1 LRNNPITL
9 AALAVI
15 LASFVGL
22 AGCNGTNGGTTTEA
36 PETAATVNGVEIPIS
51 KIDRL
56 IDQQL
61 KAGGP
66 NAPQLTPVAL
76 AAARMQLL
84 EQLIQEE
91 ALYQRAQKENV
102 IPSDQEV
109 QQALQQQI
117 QQVGMTQDQY
127 QQQLKQLGQTE
138 EELKTDLKR
147 QLAIQKLQEKIT
159 TSIPAPT
166 DAEIR
171 KYFEENRQ
179 SLVAPRGIEL
189 SDIII
194 DPQNNNKGSDDA
206 IGAEAAA
213 RKAQEVAAAVK
224 TAGTDFATVARA
236 RSEDPNSAMQ
246 GGVIGFFSEANLQ
259 RTFPAEVAQR
269 LFNLQPGQ
277 ITDPIQSQD
286 GRWHIFKLNGK
297 REQQQELTFE
307 EVSPQISRTIT
318 EQRKQVVMS
327 ALLLDAI
334 AQADIKNNLADRI
347 IKNPDTFGALRPSP
361 LTQPRA
367 PQPAAAPATNTNAA
381 APAEAQP
388 SAPANSNQ

>member
-1 LRNNPITL
+1 MRNNPTTL

-15 LASFVGL
+15 LASLMGL
-22 AGCNGTNGGTTTEA
+22 AGCNGSGTSSTDSAE
-36 PETAATVNGVEIPIS
+36 PETAATVNGVEIPVS

-66 NAPQLTPVAL
+66 GAPALTPVAL

-109 QQALQQQI
+109 QQALQQRI
-117 QQVGMTQDQY
+117 QEVGMTQDQY
-127 QQQLKQLGQTE
+127 QLQLKQLGQTE
-138 EELKTDLKR
+138 DELKTDMKR

-171 KYFEENRQ
+171 KYFDENRQ
-179 SLVAPRGIEL
+179 TLVAPRGIEL

-206 IGAEAAA
+206 IGQDAAA
-213 RKAQEVAAAVK
+213 RKAQEIGAMVK
-224 TAGTDFATVARA
+224 AQGTDFATVARA

-246 GGVIGFFSEANLQ
+246 GGVIGFFSEENLN

-269 LFNLQPGQ
+269 LFSLQ
-277 ITDPIQSQD
+277 
-286 GRWHIFKLNGK
+286 
-297 REQQQELTFE
+297 
-307 EVSPQISRTIT
+307 
-318 EQRKQVVMS
+318 
-327 ALLLDAI
+327 
-334 AQADIKNNLADRI
+334 
-347 IKNPDTFGALRPSP
+347 RPRFS
-361 LTQPRA
+361 TMC
-367 PQPAAAPATNTNAA
+367 
-381 APAEAQP
+381 
-388 SAPANSNQ
+388 S